1 MDRLNALYQLVLA
14 DFRERTRRYSFL
26 ITLLGTLFFSYLV
39 MTGKYTLRL
48 GEYRGEYNSAWV
60 GSLTG
65 VTSTIVLC
73 FFGFYLVKNS
83 LSRDRRTGVG
93 QILATTCL
101 SNSAY
106 VTSKFLSNFII
117 LGFMAAVLAAVA
129 VVTQW
134 FSPVADGFDLW
145 ALLAPSLFVCL
156 PVLPLVAAMAVLFE
170 SVRWLRGTMGNIL
183 YLVIAEAAIMNS
195 LVVDVPLLDFSGL
208 GLFLPSMQDAALAV
222 YPDARLG
229 IEIGFVGFIENSA
242 DVTLKLFH
250 WDGIAWSLGMVPL
263 RLLWVAGAVGLAG
276 LATVC
281 FDRFD
286 PARTG
291 RAEPAPPASPSLP
304 APEDS
309 GDRNPPAP
317 GWSGDVAVE
326 FDFSFLR
333 MLKAELHLM
342 LKGYHWSWYAIA
354 LGLLAAQLAVPYG
367 YARAFALPAAW
378 IWPLSIWS
386 SMGTREARFNTGPIL
401 FSSAHPVS
409 RQLPAVWVAGL
420 AITLLTGGGMLL
432 RALLGGE
439 FAHLRALLVGALFV
453 PTLALALG
461 TASGT
466 RKLFEMSYL
475 LIWYIGPINRS
486 VPLDFLGVTQEAAAG
501 TLPLLYLAI
510 SLVLL
515 PVTSLVRRR
524 QVALGRG

>member
-1 MDRLNALYQLVLA
+1 MDRLNILCQLVLA

-26 ITLLGTLFFSYLV
+26 LTLLATLFFSYLV
-39 MTGKYTLRL
+39 VTGKYTLRL

-60 GSLTG
+60 GSLMG
-65 VTSTIVLC
+65 IASTIML
-73 FFGFYLVKNS
+73 FLFGFYLVKNS
-83 LSRDRRTGVG
+83 LSRDRSTGVG
-93 QILATTCL
+93 QILATTLL

-106 VTSKFLSNFII
+106 VTTKFISNFII
-117 LGFMAAVLAAVA
+117 LGFMAAILAAAA
-129 VVTQW
+129 VVMQW
-134 FSPVADGFDLW
+134 ISPAAAGLDLW
-145 ALLAPSLFVCL
+145 ALLAPFLFFCL

-170 SVRWLRGTMGNIL
+170 SVQWLRGTMGNIL
-183 YLVIAEAAIMNS
+183 YLVIAEAAMMNS
-195 LVVDVPLLDFSGL
+195 LVVDIPLLDFNGL
-208 GLFLPSMQDAALAV
+208 GIFIPSMQDAARAV
-222 YPDARLG
+222 YPEARLG
-229 IEIGFVGFIENSA
+229 VEIGFVGFIDNPA
-242 DVTLKLFH
+242 AGTLKLFH

-263 RLLWVAGAVGLAG
+263 RLLWIAAALGLTG
-276 LATVC
+276 LATAC

-291 RAEPAPPASPSLP
+291 RAEPAPPASPPLP
-304 APEDS
+304 AQEDS
-309 GDRNPPAP
+309 GGRSRPAP
-317 GWSGDVAVE
+317 PWSGDAAVE

-333 MLKAELHLM
+333 MWKAELRLM
-342 LKGYHWSWYAIA
+342 LKGCHWSWYAIA
-354 LGLLAAQLAVPYG
+354 FGLLAAQFALPYG

-409 RQLPAVWVAGL
+409 RQLPAAWVAGL
-420 AITLLTGGGMLL
+420 TIALLAGSGMLL
-432 RALLGGE
+432 RAAWGGE
-439 FAHLRALLVGALFV
+439 AAHLKALLVGALFV

-475 LIWYIGPINRS
+475 LIWYLGPVNRL
-486 VPLDFLGVTQEAAAG
+486 VPLDFPGVTHAAAAG
-501 TLPLLYLAI
+501 TIPLIYLAI

-515 PVTSLVRRR
+515 PAASLVRQR

>member
-60 GSLTG
+60 GSLMG
-65 VTSTIVLC
+65 ITSTIMLC

-93 QILATTCL
+93 QILATTL
-101 SNSAY
+101 ISNSAY
-106 VTSKFLSNFII
+106 VTTKFISNFII
-117 LGFMAAVLAAVA
+117 LGFMAAILAAVA

-134 FSPVADGFDLW
+134 INHAADGFDLW
-145 ALLAPSLFVCL
+145 ALLAPFLFVCL

-170 SVRWLRGTMGNIL
+170 SVKWLRGTMGNIL

-195 LVVDVPLLDFSGL
+195 LVFDIPLLDFSGL
-208 GLFLPSMQDAALAV
+208 GIFIPSMQDAAWAT
-222 YPDARLG
+222 YPEAKLG
-229 IEIGFVGFIENSA
+229 VEIGFIGFIDSSA
-242 DVTLKLFH
+242 ESTLKLFH

-263 RLLWVAGAVGLAG
+263 RLLWVAAAVGLTG

-286 PARTG
+286 PALTG
-291 RAEPAPPASPSLP
+291 RAEPAPPAGPPLP
-304 APEDS
+304 APEDP
-309 GDRNPPAP
+309 GDRDLAAP
-317 GWSGDVAVE
+317 RWSGDVAVE
-326 FDFSFLR
+326 FDFSFPR
-333 MLKAELHLM
+333 MLKAELRLM

-354 LGLLAAQLAVPYG
+354 LGLLAAQLALPYG

-409 RQLPAVWVAGL
+409 RQLPAVWVAGM
-420 AITLLTGGGMLL
+420 AIALLTGSGMLL
-432 RALLGGE
+432 RAVLGGE
-439 FAHLRALLVGALFV
+439 TAHLSAVLVGALFV

-461 TASGT
+461 TVSGT
-466 RKLFEMSYL
+466 RKLFEMVYL

-486 VPLDFLGVTQEAAAG
+486 VPLDFLGVTHEAATG
-501 TLPLLYLAI
+501 TIPLLYLAI
-510 SLVLL
+510 SLALL
-515 PVTSLVRRR
+515 PATFLVRRR